1 MFRRRYP
8 SIALQDD
15 VLYVDEGNIVTSA
28 GSSAGL
34 DMLLHVIR
42 RDFGPRICNSVARRL
57 VLPPHRE
64 GGQAQFVERPV
75 AEIEDS
81 LLAKVIE
88 WMRAHARDE
97 LKIEELADR
106 AAMSPR
112 TFFRK
117 FKKATGLAP
126 HDWLVRERV
135 AIARDLLEVHDIPIE
150 RVATEA
156 GFNAV
161 ETLRYHFRRHVRKS
175 PADYRKM
182 YGPRTKSDN
191 SREDVA

>member
-1 MFRRRYP
+1 
-8 SIALQDD
+8 
-15 VLYVDEGNIVTSA
+15 
-28 GSSAGL
+28 
-34 DMLLHVIR
+34 
-42 RDFGPRICNSVARRL
+42 L

-97 LKIEELADR
+97 LKIEDLADK

-135 AIARDLLEVHDIPIE
+135 AIARDLLEIHDIPIE

-175 PADYRKM
+175 PGDYRRM
-182 YGPRTKSDN
+182 YEPRPEPDTMVEGVES
-191 SREDVA
+191 